1 MMKLKVCGMKYP
13 ENMQAI
19 IRLSPDFLGLI
30 FYPKSPRYMA
40 ETMKPEDVQNIPP
53 AIKKVGVFVNESV
66 SEISKR
72 VNEYSLDLV
81 QLHGDESPDFCKQ
94 VKATG
99 VDVIKVFHI
108 DANVDWEQL
117 RIYQPFTD
125 YFLFDTKSKNY
136 GGTGKSFNWEILNGY
151 DLEKPYFLG
160 GGVSLENI
168 DMVKK
173 IGKNGPL
180 VLDVNSRFETK
191 PGYKDIT
198 LLAKLT
204 EKLGL
209 DFQETKN

>member
-1 MMKLKVCGMKYP
+1 MKLKVCGMKYP

>member
-1 MMKLKVCGMKYP
+1 MKLKVCGMKYP

-19 IRLSPDFLGLI
+19 IRLSPDFLGFI

-72 VNEYSLDLV
+72 VNEYGLDLV